1 MCLPSLRE
9 ANLNFNITCISSFK
23 FQRETKIICC
33 RDFRSQTTQILVI
46 LRCCFAENG
55 SEMYKAYNALEELF
69 SHSYDLLVFPLSF
82 AVAVVGPYI
91 F

>member
-1 MCLPSLRE
+1 M
-9 ANLNFNITCISSFK
+9 
-23 FQRETKIICC
+23 
-33 RDFRSQTTQILVI
+33 ILVI
-46 LRCCFAENG
+46 LRCCFAENDL
-55 SEMYKAYNALEELF
+55 EMYKAYNALEELF